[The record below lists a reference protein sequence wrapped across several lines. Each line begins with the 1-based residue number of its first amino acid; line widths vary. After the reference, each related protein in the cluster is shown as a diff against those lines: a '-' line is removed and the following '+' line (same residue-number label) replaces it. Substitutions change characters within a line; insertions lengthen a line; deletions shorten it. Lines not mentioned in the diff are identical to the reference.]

1 MSFLKHL
8 LLPVA
13 VASVAV
19 ACSSPSSSGSGLDR
33 AKPLIALTD
42 ADKRTLCD
50 WAAGEAGGYGAKRSA
65 ECDGGTDTVQFA
77 KTQDDCVK
85 GLAIKSSCPADVGDA
100 EDCAIAKYQ
109 GDVCS
114 DGGDACK
121 ALDRC
126 N

>member
-1 MSFLKHL
+1 MSFLKDL
-8 LLPVA
+8 LLPLA
-13 VASVAV
+13 AASVLV

-33 AKPLIALTD
+33 AKPLLALTET
-42 ADKRTLCD
+42 DKRTLCD
-50 WAAGEAGGYGAKRSA
+50 WAAGEAGGYGAKRTGA
-65 ECDGGTDTVQFA
+65 CDGGTETQTFA
-77 KTQDDCVK
+77 KTQDECVK
-85 GLAIKSSCPADVGDA
+85 SLAIKSTCPADVGDA
-100 EDCAIAKYQ
+100 EDCALAKWT

>member
-8 LLPVA
+8 LLAFA
-13 VASVAV
+13 VASLFV
-19 ACSSPSSSGSGLDR
+19 ACSSPSSSGSGIDR
-33 AKPLIALTD
+33 AKPVIALTETE
-42 ADKRTLCD
+42 KRTLCD
-50 WAAGEAGGYGAKRSA
+50 WAAGAAGGYGAKRAA

-85 GLAIKSSCPADVGDA
+85 GLAFRSTCAAHVGEA
-100 EDCAIAKYQ
+100 EDCVIAKYA
-109 GDVCS
+109 GDVCA

-121 ALDRC
+121 AFDHC